1 MSMSGKDLRLRHL
14 LRQETGRCIL
24 FAASHGTSASSVY
37 YELDRTPEK
46 VAAALAGG
54 ADSVL
59 ISPPLGRAC
68 ADVFRAHSAGGFV
81 AKVSATA
88 FESFR
93 RETAIWSAQASAA
106 AGADGI
112 GIMMQ
117 LIPDNEEAVISMV
130 AKFGDECERLGLPYV
145 VEAELPGAYQEGSW
159 APQNLVSYLRRSCRL
174 AEELGADIIK
184 TNWPGTAEGF
194 AEIVSAVTK
203 PVLVAGGPRIT
214 EPELLRIIDSAIN
227 AGAIGASVGRNIFQ
241 AADPARATANIAA
254 VVHDRIDVDKVLQNA
269 VLQNAS

>member
-1 MSMSGKDLRLRHL
+1 MSISGKDLRLRHL
-14 LRQETGRCIL
+14 LHGDTGRCIL
-24 FAASHGTSASSVY
+24 FAASHGTSTSSLY
-37 YELDRTPEK
+37 PELDRTPDK

-68 ADVFRAHSAGGFV
+68 ADAFRAHPAGGIV

-88 FESFR
+88 FEACR
-93 RETAIWSAQASAA
+93 RETAIWSAQAAAA
-106 AGADGI
+106 AGADGV

-117 LIPDNEEAVISMV
+117 LIPENEEAVISMV
-130 AKFGDECERLGLPYV
+130 ARFGDECERLGLPYV

-159 APQNLVSYLRRSCRL
+159 APEDQVSYLRRSCRL

-184 TNWPGTAEGF
+184 TNWPGTADGF

-203 PVLVAGGPRIT
+203 PVIVAGGPRVT
-214 EPELLRIIDSAIN
+214 EPELLRIIDSAISV
-227 AGAIGASVGRNIFQ
+227 GAIGASVGRNIFQ
-241 AADPARATANIAA
+241 SADPERATAHISA
-254 VVHDRIDVDKVLQNA
+254 VVHDRMDVDKILQSA
-269 VLQNAS
+269 A